1 MNNKDMK
8 QPEEEGNLFGDVTEK
23 LKRLKNI
30 DAPENFEADLFRK
43 INSGKYDSVRNKPVN
58 VFVRKKLIPSLTVI
72 AVAVIVIFMIKT
84 QPTQQADPF
93 SIKPRL
99 REDVIASNDN
109 VTKSVEDLAKKELNG
124 NSTDQKAAAKLQ
136 SSPDSK
142 NNISQNEVNSRDKS
156 QNNSTDGFHSAYL
169 NLTKSDIKTGLN
181 FKQVYLDKAQ
191 RQEVAILK
199 ENMEKSYNRGKK

>member
-136 SSPDSK
+136 SGPDSE
-142 NNISQNEVNSRDKS
+142 NNISQNEVNSRDKN